1 LGATRS
7 IVNISG
13 RTGYE
18 SPSKK
23 MSQRQ
28 TEKWI
33 EIDMP
38 VFERFLSTG
47 KWQPLAREQRP
58 KWGQSKQEFTEMW
71 VTPVLDP
78 PAGSTGS
85 LSTDSLHAYI
95 DAERVATKG
104 RPLRYNRYY
113 FARTKDSRVFQWSKP
128 DRDVE

>member
-1 LGATRS
+1 
-7 IVNISG
+7 
-13 RTGYE
+13 
-18 SPSKK
+18 

-47 KWQPLAREQRP
+47 KWQPLAREQRA